1 MVRPKKDKE
10 LKPVQKASNILTED
24 QQAALF
30 FQHKNAI
37 IALKE
42 KLASVNG
49 SLRSAYKQAKAE
61 GFTKKEIDFAI
72 KLEDD
77 EDDSIQK
84 ERQRQNQIA
93 RWLGVPLGTQ
103 TELDLEPDRRSVEE
117 KAAAEGKKAGMNG
130 ETLNPPYDPGTPGY
144 ESFVEAWHQGQAA
157 IFSVQKMKSDT
168 ELLRPE
174 SEDEGQSDDFDD
186 AANGD
191 FGSDDYEAGEE
202 VAVMS
207 EEDAT
212 AEEEIPEFLRR
223 TEPQEEDA

>member
-1 MVRPKKDKE
+1 MAKKEKA
-10 LKPVQKASNILTED
+10 LKPVAASSNILTDD

-37 IALKE
+37 VSLKE

-49 SLRSAYKQAKAE
+49 SLRSAYKQAKSE

-72 KLEDD
+72 ALEDD
-77 EDDSIQK
+77 EDDKIQK
-84 ERQRQNQIA
+84 QRMRENQIA
-93 RWLGVPLGTQ
+93 RWLGVALGTQ
-103 TELDLEPDRRSVEE
+103 GELELEPDRRSVEE

-130 ETLNPPYDPGTPGY
+130 ETLNPPYAPGSPGY
-144 ESFVEAWHQGQAA
+144 EAYVESWHEGQAA
-157 IFSVQKMKSDT
+157 IFSIQKIKSET

-191 FGSDDYEAGEE
+191 SGDYEEGEE

-207 EEDAT
+207 EEDA
-212 AEEEIPEFLRR
+212 ADDGIPEFLRR
-223 TEPQEEDA
+223 EEEEA